1 MLASELVRLTSSQQ
15 GRSRAREGCQIL
27 PLSFL
32 ATMTYSIC
40 CPQLKQM
47 GLPTPAVSPSL
58 FTSPTRIWASC
69 GIVVPMFQI
78 DVTGVFVSFIQP
90 RIISNSALA
99 SDQEAR
105 FFGGIDGYT
114 YRPSTM
120 SGTDVLCKTRGGR
133 SPSTLEY
140 RRVQAVSQQ
149 SR

>member
-1 MLASELVRLTSSQQ
+1 MPNPSTFISCHNDLLHLLSPAETDGTS
-15 GRSRAREGCQIL
+15 
-27 PLSFL
+27 
-32 ATMTYSIC
+32 
-40 CPQLKQM
+40 
-47 GLPTPAVSPSL
+47 PTPAVSPSL

-90 RIISNSALA
+90 KIICNSALA

-105 FFGGIDGYT
+105 FFGGIDGYDV
-114 YRPSTM
+114 STIHHV
-120 SGTDVLCKTRGGR
+120 GTDVLSKTRGGR

-149 SR
+149 S